1 LKKQWWKDTKSPL
14 SKGGNTF
21 NNTKRGL

>member
-1 LKKQWWKDTKSPL
+1 LKQQWWKDTKNPL
-14 SKGGNTF
+14 SKGSNTF